1 MLLAGEKYSTADH
14 PAHAAFHFGRCPEMG
29 PKTEE
34 LICILDQLA
43 IVLESD
49 GDTHWSFW
57 MRKARALLLDS
68 DYSGI
73 EYLLSAYGGM
83 GSLND
88 LILGQSYVDGVLSWN
103 PGHVELNEKFIE
115 LRNNAEQLSNAIKR
129 SQT

>member
-1 MLLAGEKYSTADH
+1 
-14 PAHAAFHFGRCPEMG
+14 MG

-57 MRKARALLLDS
+57 MRKARALLLAS
-68 DYSGI
+68 DYYGI

-103 PGHVELNEKFIE
+103 PGHVELNEKFTE
-115 LRNNAEQLSNAIKR
+115 LRNNAEQLANAIKR

>member
-1 MLLAGEKYSTADH
+1 
-14 PAHAAFHFGRCPEMG
+14 MG

-34 LICILDQLA
+34 LIYILDQLA

-49 GDTHWSFW
+49 GNTHWSLW
-57 MRKARALLLDS
+57 LRKARARLMDS

-73 EYLLSAYGGM
+73 EYLQSAFGGM

-88 LILGQSYVDGVLSWN
+88 LILGQNYVGGVFSWK

-115 LRNNAEQLSNAIKR
+115 LRDNAERLANAIKR
-129 SQT
+129 SQA

>member
-1 MLLAGEKYSTADH
+1 LLG
-14 PAHAAFHFGRCPEMG
+14 
-29 PKTEE
+29 
-34 LICILDQLA
+34 
-43 IVLESD
+43 
-49 GDTHWSFW
+49 
-57 MRKARALLLDS
+57 S

-83 GSLND
+83 GSLNE

-115 LRNNAEQLSNAIKR
+115 LCNNTKQLANAIKR